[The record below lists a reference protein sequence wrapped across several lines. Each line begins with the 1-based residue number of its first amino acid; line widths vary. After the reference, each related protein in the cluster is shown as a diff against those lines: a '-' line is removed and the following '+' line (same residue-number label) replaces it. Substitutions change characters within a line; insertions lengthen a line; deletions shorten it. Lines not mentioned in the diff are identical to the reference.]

1 MTDPTPPRLDVRLLA
16 GRRLDPVPECYGRHV
31 TRPRLAWIESGS
43 RLECLWV
50 AFALL
55 NLAAMLVIIELR
67 YGQGW
72 ETVPFHFIYVSFTIL
87 YGFRAWRGRATL
99 LGILFVTLTTG
110 AATAYGIFRNWED
123 PPELTE
129 VPLMSLMFVAMVYH
143 VRRRQQAQAVAE
155 ALASEREG
163 DVARKSA
170 FLSDAAHELLT
181 PITIGRGHLELLR
194 RTPRAGADELEATH
208 EIVLG
213 ELGRM
218 ERVINRL
225 LLLESA
231 GGGAPGRRERVDM
244 AALMTRTFQRWQGTA
259 DRDWRMGELPRTAV
273 AADADQVTLALDAL
287 IENAVQ
293 HTAERGL
300 IEIGAVVQA
309 ETLCIRVRDGGDGI
323 PAEACARVFER
334 FYRVD
339 GGRSRRHGGVGLG
352 LAIVKAI
359 AEAHRGGVSV
369 RSSPGAGSTFELRLP
384 AAPSAGNEPVPAA
397 ADGLDHSLGLE
408 LAP

>member
-1 MTDPTPPRLDVRLLA
+1 M
-16 GRRLDPVPECYGRHV
+16 

-43 RLECLWV
+43 RLEYVWV
-50 AFALL
+50 AFAVL
-55 NLAAMLVIIELR
+55 NLAAMLAIIEIR

-99 LGILFVTLTTG
+99 LGILFVTISTG
-110 AATAYGIFRNWED
+110 VVTAYGIHRNWEE

-129 VPLMSLMFVAMVYH
+129 VPLMTLMFLAMVYH
-143 VRRRQQAQAVAE
+143 VHRRQQAQAVAE
-155 ALASEREG
+155 ALAAERER
-163 DVARKSA
+163 DVERKSA
-170 FLSDAAHELLT
+170 FLSDASHELLT
-181 PITIGRGHLELLR
+181 PITIGRGHLELLGR
-194 RTPRAGADELEATH
+194 SPHPQPAELAETT

-231 GGGAPGRRERVDM
+231 GGAAAPGSRERVDA
-244 AALMTRTFQRWQGTA
+244 AALLTRTFQRWRSTA
-259 DRDWRMGELPRTAV
+259 DRDWRLGDLPPGTISI
-273 AADADQVTLALDAL
+273 DSDQLTLALDAL

-293 HTAERGL
+293 HTDDGGM
-300 IEIGAVVQA
+300 IVIGAVA
-309 ETLCIRVRDGGDGI
+309 EGGALRIRVGDSGDGI
-323 PAEACARVFER
+323 PEEARRRVFDR

-359 AEAHRGGVSV
+359 AEARGGSVSV
-369 RSSPGAGSTFELRLP
+369 YSRPGAGSMFEVRLP
-384 AAPSAGNEPVPAA
+384 GLRSAGDEPVAAP
-397 ADGLDHSLGLE
+397 ADGLDHGLGFE

>member
-1 MTDPTPPRLDVRLLA
+1 M
-16 GRRLDPVPECYGRHV
+16 

-43 RLECLWV
+43 RLEYVWV
-50 AFALL
+50 AFAVL
-55 NLAAMLVIIELR
+55 NLAAMLAIIEIR

-99 LGILFVTLTTG
+99 LGILFVTISTG
-110 AATAYGIFRNWED
+110 VVTAFGISRNWEE
-123 PPELTE
+123 PPEMTE
-129 VPLMSLMFVAMVYH
+129 VPLMTLMFVAMVYH
-143 VRRRQQAQAVAE
+143 VHRRQQAQAVAE
-155 ALASEREG
+155 ALAAERER
-163 DVARKSA
+163 DLERKSA
-170 FLSDAAHELLT
+170 FLSDASHELLT
-181 PITIGRGHLELLR
+181 PITIGRGHLELLDR
-194 RTPRAGADELEATH
+194 NPHPNPAELSETT

-231 GGGAPGRRERVDM
+231 GGAAAPGSRERVD
-244 AALMTRTFQRWQGTA
+244 AAPLLTRTFQRWRSTA
-259 DRDWRMGELPRTAV
+259 DRDWRLGELPRGTISV
-273 AADADQVTLALDAL
+273 DTDQLTLALDAL

-293 HTAERGL
+293 HTEEGGMIA
-300 IEIGAVVQA
+300 IGAVA
-309 ETLCIRVRDGGDGI
+309 EGGALLIRVGDSGDGI
-323 PAEACARVFER
+323 PDEARRRVFDR

-359 AEAHRGGVSV
+359 AEAHGGSVSV
-369 RSSPGAGSTFELRLP
+369 HSRPGAGSMFEVRLP
-384 AAPSAGNEPVPAA
+384 GLRSAGDEPVAAP
-397 ADGLDHSLGLE
+397 ADGLDHGLGFE

>member
-1 MTDPTPPRLDVRLLA
+1 M
-16 GRRLDPVPECYGRHV
+16 YGRDV
-31 TRPRLAWIESGS
+31 TAPRLAWIESGS
-43 RLECLWV
+43 RLEYIWV

-99 LGILFVTLTTG
+99 LGILFVTVTTG
-110 AATAYGIFRNWED
+110 AATAFGIARSWEE

-155 ALASEREG
+155 ALASERER
-163 DVARKSA
+163 DVERKSA

-181 PITIGRGHLELLR
+181 PITIGRGHLELLER
-194 RTPRAGADELEATH
+194 RPRPGPDEMSATCD
-208 EIVLG
+208 IVLG

-231 GGGAPGRRERVDM
+231 GAGAPGRRERVAP
-244 AALMTRTFQRWQGTA
+244 AALLRRTFERWQGTA
-259 DRDWRMGELPRTAV
+259 GRDWRMGDLPPGTV
-273 AADADQVTLALDAL
+273 AADADQLTLALDAL

-293 HTAERGL
+293 HTAEGGL
-300 IEIGAVVQA
+300 IEIGADA
-309 ETLCIRVRDGGDGI
+309 HAGALRIRVRDEGDGI
-323 PAEACARVFER
+323 PEEACPRVFER

-339 GGRSRRHGGVGLG
+339 GGRSRRNGGVGLG

-359 AEAHRGGVSV
+359 AEAHGGGVSV

-384 AAPSAGNEPVPAA
+384 GLRSAGNEPVPSA
-397 ADGLDHSLGLE
+397 ADGLDHGFGFE

>member
-1 MTDPTPPRLDVRLLA
+1 MQA
-16 GRRLDPVPECYGRHV
+16 ECYGRPV
-31 TRPRLAWIESGS
+31 GRLLLRWLESGT
-43 RLECLWV
+43 RLESAWV
-50 AFALL
+50 AFAFL
-55 NLAAMLVIIELR
+55 NLAAMLAIIELR
-67 YGQGW
+67 FGQGW

-99 LGILFVTLTTG
+99 AGIGFVTISTG
-110 AATAYGIFRNWED
+110 AVTAFGIHRNWES
-123 PPELTE
+123 PPEFTE

-155 ALASEREG
+155 ALAAERER
-163 DVARKSA
+163 DLERKSV
-170 FLSDAAHELLT
+170 FLSDASHELLT
-181 PITIGRGHLELLR
+181 PITIGRGHLDLLR
-194 RTPRAGADELEATH
+194 REAQPSWADVDEAS

-231 GGGAPGRRERVDM
+231 GGAAAPGSRARVDA
-244 AALMTRTFQRWQGTA
+244 AALLTRTFQRWRSTA
-259 DRDWRMGELPRTAV
+259 DRDWRLGDLPPGTISV
-273 AADADQVTLALDAL
+273 DADQLTLALDAL

-293 HTAERGL
+293 HTDDGGM
-300 IEIGAVVQA
+300 IVIGAVA
-309 ETLCIRVRDGGDGI
+309 EGGALRIRVGDSGDGI
-323 PAEACARVFER
+323 PEEARRRVFDR

-359 AEAHRGGVSV
+359 AEARGGSVSV
-369 RSSPGAGSTFELRLP
+369 HSRPGAGSMFEVRLP
-384 AAPSAGNEPVPAA
+384 GLRSAGDEPVAAP
-397 ADGLDHSLGLE
+397 ADGLDHGLGFE

>member
-1 MTDPTPPRLDVRLLA
+1 
-16 GRRLDPVPECYGRHV
+16 V

-43 RLECLWV
+43 RLEYVWV
-50 AFALL
+50 AFAVL
-55 NLAAMLVIIELR
+55 NLAAMLAIIEIR

-99 LGILFVTLTTG
+99 LGILFVTISTG
-110 AATAYGIFRNWED
+110 VVTAYGIHRSWEE
-123 PPELTE
+123 PPEMTE
-129 VPLMSLMFVAMVYH
+129 VPLMTLMFIAMVYH

-155 ALASEREG
+155 ALAADRER
-163 DVARKSA
+163 DVERKSA
-170 FLSDAAHELLT
+170 FLSDASHELLT
-181 PITIGRGHLELLR
+181 PITIGRGHLELLSR
-194 RTPRAGADELEATH
+194 SPRPEPAELAETT

-231 GGGAPGRRERVDM
+231 GGAASPRTRERVD
-244 AALMTRTFQRWQGTA
+244 ATALLTRTFQRWRSTA
-259 DRDWRMGELPRTAV
+259 DRDWRLGDLPPGTISV
-273 AADADQVTLALDAL
+273 DADQLTLALDAL

-293 HTAERGL
+293 HTEEGGMIVIGAVAERGTL
-300 IEIGAVVQA
+300 RIRIG
-309 ETLCIRVRDGGDGI
+309 DSGDGI
-323 PAEACARVFER
+323 PEEARRKVFDR

-359 AEAHRGGVSV
+359 AEAHGGSVSV
-369 RSSPGAGSTFELRLP
+369 HSRPGAGSMFEVRLP
-384 AAPSAGNEPVPAA
+384 GLRSAGDEPVAAP
-397 ADGLDHSLGLE
+397 ADGLDHGLGFE

>member
-1 MTDPTPPRLDVRLLA
+1 M
-16 GRRLDPVPECYGRHV
+16 

-43 RLECLWV
+43 RLEYVWV
-50 AFALL
+50 AFAVL
-55 NLAAMLVIIELR
+55 NLAAMLAIIEIR

-99 LGILFVTLTTG
+99 LGILFVTISTG
-110 AATAYGIFRNWED
+110 VVTAFGIHRNWEE

-155 ALASEREG
+155 ALAADRER
-163 DVARKSA
+163 DVERKSA
-170 FLSDAAHELLT
+170 FLSDASHELLT
-181 PITIGRGHLELLR
+181 PITIGRGHLELLSR
-194 RTPRAGADELEATH
+194 NPRPEPEELAETTG
-208 EIVLG
+208 IVLG

-231 GGGAPGRRERVDM
+231 GGAAAPGSRERVDA
-244 AALMTRTFQRWQGTA
+244 AALLTRTFQRWRSTA
-259 DRDWRMGELPRTAV
+259 DRDWRLGDLPPGTISV
-273 AADADQVTLALDAL
+273 DADQLTLALDAL

-293 HTAERGL
+293 HTEEGGMIVIGAVAERGTL
-300 IEIGAVVQA
+300 RIRIG
-309 ETLCIRVRDGGDGI
+309 DSGDGI
-323 PAEACARVFER
+323 PEEARRKVFDR

-359 AEAHRGGVSV
+359 AEAHGGSVSV
-369 RSSPGAGSTFELRLP
+369 HSRPGAGSMFEVRLP
-384 AAPSAGNEPVPAA
+384 GLRSAGDEPVAA
-397 ADGLDHSLGLE
+397 SADGLDHGLGFE

>member
-1 MTDPTPPRLDVRLLA
+1 MT
-16 GRRLDPVPECYGRHV
+16 G
-31 TRPRLAWIESGS
+31 PRLAWIESGS
-43 RLECLWV
+43 RLEYVWV
-50 AFALL
+50 AFAVL
-55 NLAAMLVIIELR
+55 NLAAMLVIIEIR

-99 LGILFVTLTTG
+99 LGILFVTISTG
-110 AATAYGIFRNWED
+110 VVTAFGIHRNWEE

-155 ALASEREG
+155 ALAAERER
-163 DVARKSA
+163 DVERKSA
-170 FLSDAAHELLT
+170 FLSDASHELLT
-181 PITIGRGHLELLR
+181 PITIGRGHLELLSR
-194 RTPRAGADELEATH
+194 NPRPEPEELAETTG
-208 EIVLG
+208 IVLG

-231 GGGAPGRRERVDM
+231 GGAAAPGSRERVDA
-244 AALMTRTFQRWQGTA
+244 AALLTRTFQRWRSTA
-259 DRDWRMGELPRTAV
+259 DRDWRLGDLPPGTISV
-273 AADADQVTLALDAL
+273 DADQLTLALDAL

-293 HTAERGL
+293 HTEEGGMIVIGAVAERGAL
-300 IEIGAVVQA
+300 RIRIG
-309 ETLCIRVRDGGDGI
+309 DSGDGI
-323 PAEACARVFER
+323 PEDARRRVFDR

-339 GGRSRRHGGVGLG
+339 GGHSRRHGGVGLG

-359 AEAHRGGVSV
+359 AEAHGGTVSV
-369 RSSPGAGSTFELRLP
+369 HSRPGAGSMFEVRLP
-384 AAPSAGNEPVPAA
+384 GLRSAGDEPVAA
-397 ADGLDHSLGLE
+397 SADGLDHGLGFE

>member
-1 MTDPTPPRLDVRLLA
+1 
-16 GRRLDPVPECYGRHV
+16 V
-31 TRPRLAWIESGS
+31 TGPRLAWIESGS
-43 RLECLWV
+43 RLEYVWV
-50 AFALL
+50 AFAVL
-55 NLAAMLVIIELR
+55 NLAAMLAIIEIR

-99 LGILFVTLTTG
+99 LGILFVTISTG
-110 AATAYGIFRNWED
+110 VVTAFGIHRNWEE

-155 ALASEREG
+155 ALAAERER
-163 DVARKSA
+163 DVERKSA
-170 FLSDAAHELLT
+170 FLSDASHELLT
-181 PITIGRGHLELLR
+181 PITIGRGHLELLSR
-194 RTPRAGADELEATH
+194 NPRPEPEELAETTG
-208 EIVLG
+208 IVLG

-231 GGGAPGRRERVDM
+231 GGAAAPGSRERVDA
-244 AALMTRTFQRWQGTA
+244 AALLTRTFQRWRSTA
-259 DRDWRMGELPRTAV
+259 DRDWRLGDLPPGTISV
-273 AADADQVTLALDAL
+273 DADQLTLALDAL

-293 HTAERGL
+293 HTEEGGMIVIGAVAERGAL
-300 IEIGAVVQA
+300 RIRIG
-309 ETLCIRVRDGGDGI
+309 DSGDGI
-323 PAEACARVFER
+323 PEEARRRVFDR

-339 GGRSRRHGGVGLG
+339 GGHSRRHGGVGLG

-359 AEAHRGGVSV
+359 AEAHGGTVSV
-369 RSSPGAGSTFELRLP
+369 HSRPGAGSMFEVRLP
-384 AAPSAGNEPVPAA
+384 GLRSAGDEPVAA
-397 ADGLDHSLGLE
+397 SADGLDHGLGFE

>member
-1 MTDPTPPRLDVRLLA
+1 M
-16 GRRLDPVPECYGRHV
+16 
-31 TRPRLAWIESGS
+31 
-43 RLECLWV
+43 
-50 AFALL
+50 AFAVL

-87 YGFRAWRGRATL
+87 YGFRAWRGKVTL
-99 LGILFVTLTTG
+99 LGILFVTITTG
-110 AATAYGIFRNWED
+110 AATAFGIHRNWEE

-129 VPLMSLMFVAMVYH
+129 VPLMSLMFIAMVYH
-143 VRRRQQAQAVAE
+143 VHRRQQAQAVAE
-155 ALASEREG
+155 ALASERER
-163 DVARKSA
+163 DVERKSA

-181 PITIGRGHLELLR
+181 PITIGRGHLELLHR
-194 RTPRAGADELEATH
+194 SPRAETDELRATC

-231 GGGAPGRRERVDM
+231 GGGALGMRERVDI
-244 AALMTRTFQRWQGTA
+244 AALLTRTFRRWRDTA
-259 DRDWRMGELPRTAV
+259 DRDWRMGDLPPGTVAV
-273 AADADQVTLALDAL
+273 DVDQLTLALDAL

-293 HTAERGL
+293 HTGEGGP
-300 IEIGAVVQA
+300 IEIGAVA
-309 ETLCIRVRDGGDGI
+309 EAGALRIRVRDGGDGI
-323 PAEACARVFER
+323 PEDARTRVFDR

-339 GGRSRRHGGVGLG
+339 GGRSRRNGGVGLG

-359 AEAHRGGVSV
+359 AEAHGGSVSV
-369 RSSPGAGSTFELRLP
+369 RSRPGAGSTFELCLP
-384 AAPSAGNEPVPAA
+384 GLRSAGDEPVPAA
-397 ADGLDHSLGLE
+397 ADGLDHGLGLE

>member
-1 MTDPTPPRLDVRLLA
+1 
-16 GRRLDPVPECYGRHV
+16 V

-43 RLECLWV
+43 RLEYVWV
-50 AFALL
+50 AFAVL
-55 NLAAMLVIIELR
+55 NLAAMLAIIEIR

-99 LGILFVTLTTG
+99 LGILFVTISTG
-110 AATAYGIFRNWED
+110 VVTAYGIHRSWEE
-123 PPELTE
+123 PPEMTE
-129 VPLMSLMFVAMVYH
+129 VPLMTLMFIAMVYH

-155 ALASEREG
+155 ALAADRER
-163 DVARKSA
+163 DVERKSA
-170 FLSDAAHELLT
+170 FLSDASHELLT
-181 PITIGRGHLELLR
+181 PITIGRGHLELLSR
-194 RTPRAGADELEATH
+194 SPRPEPAELAETT

-231 GGGAPGRRERVDM
+231 GGAASPRSRERVD
-244 AALMTRTFQRWQGTA
+244 ATALLTRTFQRWRSTA
-259 DRDWRMGELPRTAV
+259 DRDWRLGDLPPGTISV
-273 AADADQVTLALDAL
+273 DADQLTLALDAL

-293 HTAERGL
+293 HTEEGGMIVIGAVAERGTL
-300 IEIGAVVQA
+300 RIRIG
-309 ETLCIRVRDGGDGI
+309 DSGDGI
-323 PAEACARVFER
+323 PEEARRKVFDR

-359 AEAHRGGVSV
+359 AEAHGGSVSV
-369 RSSPGAGSTFELRLP
+369 HSRPGAGSMFEVRLP
-384 AAPSAGNEPVPAA
+384 GLRSAGDEPVAAP
-397 ADGLDHSLGLE
+397 ADGLDHGLGFE

>member
-1 MTDPTPPRLDVRLLA
+1 M
-16 GRRLDPVPECYGRHV
+16 

-43 RLECLWV
+43 RLEYIWV
-50 AFALL
+50 AFAVL
-55 NLAAMLVIIELR
+55 NLAAMLAIIEIR

-99 LGILFVTLTTG
+99 LGILFVTISTG
-110 AATAYGIFRNWED
+110 VATAFGISRNWEE
-123 PPELTE
+123 PPEITE
-129 VPLMSLMFVAMVYH
+129 VPLMTLMFVAMVYH
-143 VRRRQQAQAVAE
+143 VHRRQQAQAVAE
-155 ALASEREG
+155 ALAAERER
-163 DVARKSA
+163 DVERKSA
-170 FLSDAAHELLT
+170 FLSDASHELLT
-181 PITIGRGHLELLR
+181 PITIGRGHLELLGR
-194 RTPRAGADELEATH
+194 NPHPEPAELAETN

-231 GGGAPGRRERVDM
+231 GGAATPGSRERVDA
-244 AALMTRTFQRWQGTA
+244 AALLTRTFQRWRSTA
-259 DRDWRMGELPRTAV
+259 DRDWRLGELPAGTIS
-273 AADADQVTLALDAL
+273 ADADQLTLALDAL

-293 HTAERGL
+293 HTEDGGM
-300 IEIGAVVQA
+300 IVIGAVA
-309 ETLCIRVRDGGDGI
+309 EGGALRIRVGDSGDGI
-323 PAEACARVFER
+323 PEDARRKVFDR

-339 GGRSRRHGGVGLG
+339 GGRSRHHGGVGLG

-359 AEAHRGGVSV
+359 AEAHGGSVSV
-369 RSSPGAGSTFELRLP
+369 HSRPGAGSMFEVRLP
-384 AAPSAGNEPVPAA
+384 GLRSAGDEPVAAP
-397 ADGLDHSLGLE
+397 ADGLDHGLGFE

>member
-1 MTDPTPPRLDVRLLA
+1 MT
-16 GRRLDPVPECYGRHV
+16 G
-31 TRPRLAWIESGS
+31 PRLAWIESGS
-43 RLECLWV
+43 RLEYVWV
-50 AFALL
+50 AFAVL
-55 NLAAMLVIIELR
+55 NLAAMLAIIEIR

-99 LGILFVTLTTG
+99 LGILFVTISTG
-110 AATAYGIFRNWED
+110 VVTAFGIHRNWEE

-155 ALASEREG
+155 ALAAERER
-163 DVARKSA
+163 DVERKSA
-170 FLSDAAHELLT
+170 FLSDASHELLT
-181 PITIGRGHLELLR
+181 PITIGRGHLELLSR
-194 RTPRAGADELEATH
+194 NPRPEPEELAETTG
-208 EIVLG
+208 IVLG

-231 GGGAPGRRERVDM
+231 GGAAAPGSRERVDA
-244 AALMTRTFQRWQGTA
+244 AALLTRTFQRWRSTA
-259 DRDWRMGELPRTAV
+259 DRDWRLGDLPPGTISV
-273 AADADQVTLALDAL
+273 DADQLTLALDAL

-293 HTAERGL
+293 HTEEGGMIVIGAVAERGAL
-300 IEIGAVVQA
+300 RIRIG
-309 ETLCIRVRDGGDGI
+309 DSGDGI
-323 PAEACARVFER
+323 PEEARRRVFDR

-339 GGRSRRHGGVGLG
+339 GGHSRRHGGVGLG

-359 AEAHRGGVSV
+359 AEAHGGTVSV
-369 RSSPGAGSTFELRLP
+369 HSRPGAGSMFEVRLP
-384 AAPSAGNEPVPAA
+384 GLRSAGDEPVAA
-397 ADGLDHSLGLE
+397 SADGLDHGLGFE

>member
-1 MTDPTPPRLDVRLLA
+1 M
-16 GRRLDPVPECYGRHV
+16 

-43 RLECLWV
+43 RLEYVWV
-50 AFALL
+50 AFAVL
-55 NLAAMLVIIELR
+55 NLAAMLAIIEIR

-99 LGILFVTLTTG
+99 LGILFVTISTG
-110 AATAYGIFRNWED
+110 VVTAFGIHRNWEE

-129 VPLMSLMFVAMVYH
+129 VPLMTLMFVAMVYH

-155 ALASEREG
+155 ALAAERER
-163 DVARKSA
+163 DVERKSA
-170 FLSDAAHELLT
+170 FLSDASHELLT
-181 PITIGRGHLELLR
+181 PITIGRGHLELLSR
-194 RTPRAGADELEATH
+194 SPRPEPEELTETT

-231 GGGAPGRRERVDM
+231 GGAAARGSRERVDA
-244 AALMTRTFQRWQGTA
+244 AALLTRTFQRWRSTA
-259 DRDWRMGELPRTAV
+259 DRDWRLGDLPSGTISV
-273 AADADQVTLALDAL
+273 DADQLTLALDAL

-293 HTAERGL
+293 HTEEGGM
-300 IEIGAVVQA
+300 IVIGAVA
-309 ETLCIRVRDGGDGI
+309 DSGTLRIRIGDSGDGI
-323 PAEACARVFER
+323 PEEARRRVFDR

-359 AEAHRGGVSV
+359 AEAHGGSVSV
-369 RSSPGAGSTFELRLP
+369 HSRPGAGSMFEVRLP
-384 AAPSAGNEPVPAA
+384 GLRSAGDEPVPAP
-397 ADGLDHSLGLE
+397 ADGLDHGLGFE

>member
-1 MTDPTPPRLDVRLLA
+1 M
-16 GRRLDPVPECYGRHV
+16 

-43 RLECLWV
+43 RLEYIWV

-55 NLAAMLVIIELR
+55 NLAAMLAIIELR

-87 YGFRAWRGRATL
+87 YGFRAWRGRVTL
-99 LGILFVTLTTG
+99 LGILFVTVTTG
-110 AATAYGIFRNWED
+110 VVTAFGISRNWEE

-155 ALASEREG
+155 ALAWERER

-194 RTPRAGADELEATH
+194 RTPRAGPDEQEATYD
-208 EIVLG
+208 IVLG

-231 GGGAPGRRERVDM
+231 GGGAPGRREWVDM
-244 AALMTRTFQRWQGTA
+244 CALLTRTFQRWQGTA
-259 DRDWRMGELPRTAV
+259 DRDWRMGDLPRIEV

-293 HTAERGL
+293 HTGERDL
-300 IEIGAVVQA
+300 IEIGAVVGVGA
-309 ETLCIRVRDGGDGI
+309 LRIHVRDSGDGI
-323 PAEACARVFER
+323 PEEACARVFER

-359 AEAHRGGVSV
+359 ADAHGGGVSV

-384 AAPSAGNEPVPAA
+384 AARSAGNEPVPAA

>member
-1 MTDPTPPRLDVRLLA
+1 M
-16 GRRLDPVPECYGRHV
+16 

-43 RLECLWV
+43 RLECIWV
-50 AFALL
+50 AFAVL
-55 NLAAMLVIIELR
+55 NLAAMLLIIELR

-99 LGILFVTLTTG
+99 LGILFVTVTTG
-110 AATAYGIFRNWED
+110 AATTFGIYRNWEE

-155 ALASEREG
+155 ALASERAR
-163 DVARKSA
+163 DVERKSA

-181 PITIGRGHLELLR
+181 PITIGRGHLELLQR
-194 RTPRAGADELEATH
+194 GPRADLEELEATCD
-208 EIVLG
+208 IVLG

-218 ERVINRL
+218 ERVINHL

-231 GGGAPGRRERVDM
+231 GGAALGRRERVDA
-244 AALMTRTFQRWQGTA
+244 AALLTRTFRRWQGTA
-259 DRDWRMGELPRTAV
+259 DRDWRMGDLPSGTL
-273 AADADQVTLALDAL
+273 AADGDQLTLALDAL

-293 HTAERGL
+293 HTPEGGL
-300 IEIGAVVQA
+300 IEIGAVA
-309 ETLCIRVRDGGDGI
+309 DAGHLRIRVRDGGDGI
-323 PAEACARVFER
+323 PEAACPRVFER

-359 AEAHRGGVSV
+359 AEAHGGGVSV
-369 RSSPGAGSTFELRLP
+369 RSSAGAGSTFELRLP
-384 AAPSAGNEPVPAA
+384 GLRSAGHQPVPSA
-397 ADGLDHSLGLE
+397 ADGLDHGLGLE

>member
-1 MTDPTPPRLDVRLLA
+1 
-16 GRRLDPVPECYGRHV
+16 V

-43 RLECLWV
+43 RLEYIWV
-50 AFALL
+50 AFAVL
-55 NLAAMLVIIELR
+55 NLAAMLAIIEIR

-99 LGILFVTLTTG
+99 LGILFVTISTG
-110 AATAYGIFRNWED
+110 VVTAYGIHRSWEE
-123 PPELTE
+123 PPEMTE
-129 VPLMSLMFVAMVYH
+129 VPLMTLMFIAMVYH

-155 ALASEREG
+155 ALAADRER
-163 DVARKSA
+163 DVERKSA
-170 FLSDAAHELLT
+170 FLSDASHELLT
-181 PITIGRGHLELLR
+181 PITIGRGHLELLSR
-194 RTPRAGADELEATH
+194 SPRPEPAELAETT

-231 GGGAPGRRERVDM
+231 GGAASPRSRERVD
-244 AALMTRTFQRWQGTA
+244 ATALLTRTFQRWRSTA
-259 DRDWRMGELPRTAV
+259 DRDWRLGDLPTGTISV
-273 AADADQVTLALDAL
+273 DADQLTLALDAL

-293 HTAERGL
+293 HTEEGGMIVIGAVAERGTL
-300 IEIGAVVQA
+300 RIRIG
-309 ETLCIRVRDGGDGI
+309 DSGDGI
-323 PAEACARVFER
+323 PEEARRKVFDR

-359 AEAHRGGVSV
+359 AEAHGGSVSV
-369 RSSPGAGSTFELRLP
+369 HSRPGAGSMFEVRLP
-384 AAPSAGNEPVPAA
+384 GLRSAGDEPVAAP
-397 ADGLDHSLGLE
+397 ADGLDHGLGFE

>member
-1 MTDPTPPRLDVRLLA
+1 M
-16 GRRLDPVPECYGRHV
+16 

-43 RLECLWV
+43 RLEYAWL
-50 AFALL
+50 AFAVL
-55 NLAAMLVIIELR
+55 NLAAMLAIIEIR

-99 LGILFVTLTTG
+99 LGILFVTISTG
-110 AATAYGIFRNWED
+110 VVTAFGIHRNWEE
-123 PPELTE
+123 PPEITE
-129 VPLMSLMFVAMVYH
+129 VPLMTLMFVAMVYH
-143 VRRRQQAQAVAE
+143 VHRRQQAQAVAE
-155 ALASEREG
+155 ALAAERER
-163 DVARKSA
+163 DVERKSA
-170 FLSDAAHELLT
+170 FLSDASHELLT
-181 PITIGRGHLELLR
+181 PITIGRGHLELLGR
-194 RTPRAGADELEATH
+194 NPHPEPAELAETTD
-208 EIVLG
+208 IVLG

-231 GGGAPGRRERVDM
+231 GGAAGPGSRERVD
-244 AALMTRTFQRWQGTA
+244 AEALLTHTFQRWRSTA
-259 DRDWRMGELPRTAV
+259 DRDWRLGDLPRGTISV
-273 AADADQVTLALDAL
+273 DADQLTLALDAL

-293 HTAERGL
+293 HTEEGGM
-300 IEIGAVVQA
+300 IVIGAVA
-309 ETLCIRVRDGGDGI
+309 EGGTLRIRVGDSGDGI
-323 PAEACARVFER
+323 PEEARRRVFDR

-359 AEAHRGGVSV
+359 AEAHGGTVSV
-369 RSSPGAGSTFELRLP
+369 HSRPGAGSMFELRLP
-384 AAPSAGNEPVPAA
+384 GLRSAGDEAIAAP
-397 ADGLDHSLGLE
+397 ADGLDHGLGFE